1 MRAMKAFLTFASEA
15 EIVALWGLACLCAA
29 IFALVMERR
38 RSKRTSIDNVGWVPW
53 TGVFLTFAVLGGAL
67 LVVSIPGVIRG

>member
-15 EIVALWGLACLCAA
+15 EIVALWGAASLIVALA
-29 IFALVMERR
+29 ALAMERR
-38 RSKRTSIDNVGWVPW
+38 RVKRTSIDRVGWMPW
-53 TGVFLTFAVLGGAL
+53 TGLFLTFAVLGGAL